1 MSTFDAEAAPDR
13 RLICAHNG
21 APNAFPENSMAGF
34 EVALAS
40 GVDLIEADLRATAR
54 GELVLSHGPV
64 DPAAERPVRFAD
76 LLELA
81 RGRIGLIVD
90 LKEPHLAERLLAAVA
105 DWPGRL
111 IVASVTPAV
120 LADLRRRGPSVR
132 TGLVVA
138 PPVTV
143 HPVRAAVTVGATAV
157 LWADELATPTAL
169 RACAEAELGAWVW
182 TINAPFR
189 LAERLAD
196 PGLEGVITDVPSL
209 AASLRPPDPAGF
221 PV

>member
-1 MSTFDAEAAPDR
+1 
-13 RLICAHNG
+13 
-21 APNAFPENSMAGF
+21 MAGF
-34 EVALAS
+34 ELALAS
-40 GVDLIEADLRATAR
+40 SVDLIEADVRAAAG
-54 GELVLSHGPV
+54 GELVLSHEPV
-64 DPAAERPVRFAD
+64 DPAADAPVLLAD

-90 LKEPHLAERLLAAVA
+90 LKEPHLAERLLDAVTG
-105 DWPGRL
+105 WPGRL
-111 IVASVTPAV
+111 IIASFTPAV
-120 LADLRRRGPSVR
+120 LADVRRRAPNVR

-138 PPVTV
+138 APVTI

-157 LWADELATPTAL
+157 LWDDELATPTAL
-169 RACAEAELGAWVW
+169 RACAEAELGAWAW

-189 LAERLAD
+189 LAERLAE

-209 AASLRPPDPAGF
+209 AATLHPPDPAGS